1 MSVDSEKLTVDS
13 YSRAVPKILV
23 IGTGG
28 TIACAKSENGLE
40 PALSVDELLKCVELD
55 VELHAEQLFNLD
67 STNMAPR
74 HWEALARLIRA
85 RYDEFD
91 GFVILHGT
99 DTMAYAAASL
109 SCLIQNSRK
118 PIVFTGS
125 MKPMSDENSDAPINL
140 RDAVKFAADERAF
153 GVRVVFDGG
162 IIDGRRAHK
171 YETEDIDAFDSVNS
185 DVTSDDFGFFN
196 FDGEI
201 CFYEQYSGRESFYER
216 LSDEVF
222 LVKLIPGQ
230 ELCVPN
236 GIRALILES
245 YGAGGIPD
253 YLLGE
258 ISKLAESGVYI
269 IVATQCAYGGTNLGE
284 YAVGHV
290 DFPVIEAGEY
300 TAEYAVARARWA
312 LAESHNYRE
321 FTDLFKGASN
331 I

>member
-1 MSVDSEKLTVDS
+1 M
-13 YSRAVPKILV
+13 RKILV

-55 VELHAEQLFNLD
+55 VELHTEQPFNLD
-67 STNMAPR
+67 STNILPR
-74 HWEALARLIRA
+74 HWEFLARLIRA

-109 SCLIQNSRK
+109 SCLIQNSHK

-125 MKPMSDENSDAPINL
+125 MMPMTMKYSDAPINL
-140 RDAVKFAADERAF
+140 RHAIKFAADERAF
-153 GVRVVFDGG
+153 GVNVAFSGY
-162 IIDGRRAHK
+162 IYDGRYVSKEDSDSLEPFFSLA
-171 YETEDIDAFDSVNS
+171 YEEREGYWCDGQLV
-185 DVTSDDFGFFN
+185 FN
-196 FDGEI
+196 RQRHGET
-201 CFYEQYSGRESFYER
+201 RFYER
-216 LSDEVF
+216 LSDDVF
-222 LVKLIPGQ
+222 HVKLIPGQ
-230 ELCVPN
+230 ELCVPS
-236 GIRALILES
+236 GVRALILES
-245 YGAGGIPD
+245 YGLGGIPD

-269 IVATQCAYGGTNLGE
+269 IVATQCDYGGTNLGE

-290 DFPVIEAGEY
+290 DFPIIEAGKY
-300 TAEYAVARARWA
+300 TVEYAVARARWA
-312 LAESHNYRE
+312 LAESHNYQE
-321 FTDLFKGASN
+321 FTDLFKDSKGAGN